1 MKLTTD
7 SGTHIVQLQPGV
19 NIMMIPGIFSAA
31 AKDKVGLD
39 VYQLPNGSVLL
50 KFKYYKQSVKAF
62 IDIYM
67 VQLRL

>member
-1 MKLTTD
+1 MPGSPSELQLDGKVV
-7 SGTHIVQLQPGV
+7 SGEYL
-19 NIMMIPGIFSAA
+19 M
-31 AKDKVGLD
+31 KVGLD
-39 VYQLPNGSVLL
+39 VFQMPNGSILL